1 MRAAQ
6 VRNRGVWGH
15 APQEKFE
22 KWALYI
28 MVQVRLNIREE
39 LKTKA
44 MHKMCDVSDS
54 SCFISRILRTMC
66 FELAAAAS

>member
-1 MRAAQ
+1 
-6 VRNRGVWGH
+6 
-15 APQEKFE
+15 
-22 KWALYI
+22 